1 MSRTTSGP
9 FVTNANRCRMVDQR
23 LERSSC
29 QAVVPLG
36 RLVGVRGRP
45 KCHQVTHRGP
55 AHELPTQ
62 HLWKVDLHEDHG
74 REVVARSHLEL
85 ALVASGKAVVAA
97 VCAPAVWV
105 ERPFERHPPYTVQ
118 GRAAPHLLVA
128 RVVGSLHRARE
139 FVEAGPP

>member
-9 FVTNANRCRMVDQR
+9 FVTNATGVGWSTNAWSDRRVK
-23 LERSSC
+23 
-29 QAVVPLG
+29 AVVPLG

-105 ERPFERHPPYTVQ
+105 
-118 GRAAPHLLVA
+118 
-128 RVVGSLHRARE
+128 
-139 FVEAGPP
+139 